1 MDDQKSKQSAQGGVP
16 RRHAPDWVEKETT
29 RSQRYNDGRPNRRDE
44 TPDVFETLVP
54 TRNQQALM
62 GYYIAVFSLIPL
74 FALGLGPIA
83 IWRGVRGWNAIKAQP
98 ELPGKAHAIV
108 AITLGSI
115 TTIVNWGG
123 LSFIL
128 WALRYSGR

>member
-1 MDDQKSKQSAQGGVP
+1 MNDQKSKQSAPGGVP
-16 RRHAPDWVEKETT
+16 RRHAPDWVEKEAT
-29 RSQRYNDGRPNRRDE
+29 RSQRYNDGRPNRSDE

-62 GYYIAVFSLIPL
+62 GYYVSVFSLIPM
-74 FALGLGPIA
+74 FGLGLGPIA
-83 IWRGVRGWNAIKAQP
+83 IWRGVRGWNAIKSQP
-98 ELPGKAHAIV
+98 DLPGKAHAIV

-115 TTIVNWGG
+115 TTILNWGG

>member
-16 RRHAPDWVEKETT
+16 RRHAPDWVEKETART
-29 RSQRYNDGRPNRRDE
+29 QRYYGGQPNRSDASS
-44 TPDVFETLVP
+44 DVFETLVP

>member
-1 MDDQKSKQSAQGGVP
+1 MNGQKSDDTGVP
-16 RRHAPDWVEKETT
+16 RRHAPDWVERETT

-44 TPDVFETLVP
+44 TPDVFDTLVP

>member
-1 MDDQKSKQSAQGGVP
+1 MNGPKSNDTGVP
-16 RRHAPDWVEKETT
+16 RRHTPEWVEKETART
-29 RSQRYNDGRPNRRDE
+29 QRYYGGRPNRSDDAS
-44 TPDVFETLVP
+44 DVFETLVP

-83 IWRGVRGWNAIKAQP
+83 IWRGIRGWNAIKAQP

-115 TTIVNWGG
+115 TTAINWGAV
-123 LSFIL
+123 IL
-128 WALRYSGR
+128 LLWNVFFSGAVKQ